1 MYAGI
6 VYFAKFVHN
15 TISPLLFLQHRQIY
29 QFKYAIYVPESI
41 QPIYQHVK
49 AYFYYRAIC
58 RAVTQYADTQ
68 NTTMMILRI
77 LQRCSILSIS
87 ILCDSPVYAD
97 TQNTTTLDPR

>member
-49 AYFYYRAIC
+49 AYFYYRAI
-58 RAVTQYADTQ
+58 RKAVTQYADTQ
-68 NTTMMILRI
+68 NTIYNVVVFCVSAYCVT
-77 LQRCSILSIS
+77 
-87 ILCDSPVYAD
+87 A
-97 TQNTTTLDPR
+97 QNTTTL